1 MKITH
6 DIIKNMVRTEK
17 GSILLT
23 QNKYIFKVDKAAN
36 KIEIKNAV
44 ENVYNVQ
51 VSKVHIMNVK
61 GKKKRVRLHEGMTTG
76 WKKAVVTLKP
86 ESRIEVV

>member
-1 MKITH
+1 MKTTH

-17 GSILLT
+17 GSDLLIK
-23 QNKYIFKVDKAAN
+23 NKYVFKVDRGSN

-44 ENVYNVQ
+44 ENVYNVK
-51 VSKVHIMNVK
+51 VSKVHIINVK

-86 ESRIEVV
+86 ESRIEVA

>member
-1 MKITH
+1 MKMTH

-17 GSILLT
+17 GSDLLT
-23 QNKYIFKVDKAAN
+23 QNKYIFKVDKLAN
-36 KIEIKNAV
+36 KIEIRNAV

-61 GKKKRVRLHEGMTTG
+61 GKKKRVRFHEGMTTG

-86 ESRIEVV
+86 ESRIEVA

>member
-1 MKITH
+1 MRTTH
-6 DIIKNMVRTEK
+6 DVIKNMVRTEK
-17 GSILLT
+17 GSGLLT
-23 QNKYIFKVDKAAN
+23 QNKYIFKVDRAAN
-36 KIEIKNAV
+36 KIEVKNAV

-76 WKKAVVTLKP
+76 WKKAVVTLKS
-86 ESRIEVV
+86 ESRIEVA